1 MSLCCFPFFQRSGQK
16 KAQSERCFFCC
27 RNWCKCC
34 HRHPS
39 APGRRTHRVT
49 VDIPGKTFPRQTLTW
64 PPAREAHTS
73 YSSSQ
78 SSNQDVVEQQV
89 DRFSDVSNR
98 YRGQVDQARKFVQCQ
113 SESSNQDITE
123 GLVNGLNYSTSLDPG
138 KVHQATDT
146 FQGRTQCVAE
156 QTGNLHESCRMRALQ
171 EGTSEKVAM
180 AMVPAFP
187 GGIVPH
193 VSTLALS
200 RAQRFLDELFTRSCP
215 PSIRADAIR
224 AFSPSGGTPPYND
237 RGDTAQDQVIKAFA
251 AMVGTW
257 LDQVQG
263 LGQPLPIA
271 CFEAEQALVPV
282 NSPASHLVGHAQSQW
297 LELQHLEPT
306 EATPQGPRP
315 ELQSSP
321 ETKKGPAQGPEPGP
335 RTGPAL
341 AWPRPRQYLKPL
353 WSHLLAVLEAFSLA
367 VRRVLG
373 DYLK

>member
-73 YSSSQ
+73 YSSS
-78 SSNQDVVEQQV
+78 
-89 DRFSDVSNR
+89 
-98 YRGQVDQARKFVQCQ
+98 
-113 SESSNQDITE
+113 
-123 GLVNGLNYSTSLDPG
+123 
-138 KVHQATDT
+138 
-146 FQGRTQCVAE
+146 QCVAE

>member
-113 SESSNQDITE
+113 SE
-123 GLVNGLNYSTSLDPG
+123 
-138 KVHQATDT
+138 
-146 FQGRTQCVAE
+146 CVAE

>member
-1 MSLCCFPFFQRSGQK
+1 MPRRCQLYEHARNCSGTLKTENPVQRGTPDPPL
-16 KAQSERCFFCC
+16 AHVLVGLGPPERAPIL
-27 RNWCKCC
+27 
-34 HRHPS
+34 HPCGIHGH
-39 APGRRTHRVT
+39 AA
-49 VDIPGKTFPRQTLTW
+49 DM
-64 PPAREAHTS
+64 
-73 YSSSQ
+73 
-78 SSNQDVVEQQV
+78 DVLP
-89 DRFSDVSNR
+89 S
-98 YRGQVDQARKFVQCQ
+98 
-113 SESSNQDITE
+113 
-123 GLVNGLNYSTSLDPG
+123 P
-138 KVHQATDT
+138 
-146 FQGRTQCVAE
+146 TQCVAE

-187 GGIVPH
+187 GGIIPH

-282 NSPASHLVGHAQSQW
+282 NSPASHLVGHAQNQW

-315 ELQSSP
+315 ELQSTP
-321 ETKKGPAQGPEPGP
+321 ETEKGPAQGPEPGP